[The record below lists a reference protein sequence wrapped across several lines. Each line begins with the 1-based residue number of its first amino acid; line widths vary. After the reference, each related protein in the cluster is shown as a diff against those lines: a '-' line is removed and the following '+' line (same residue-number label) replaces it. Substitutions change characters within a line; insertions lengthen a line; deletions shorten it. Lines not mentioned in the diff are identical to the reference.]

1 MVKKFHGRYT
11 IIEIRKIKVLK
22 YLVQILI
29 PYDIITLTKLIG
41 GVI

>member
-11 IIEIRKIKVLK
+11 IIEIRITNILK
-22 YLVQILI
+22 YPVQILK
-29 PYDIITLTKLIG
+29 PYAIITLTKLTG